1 MFNLKNFELLRMSI
15 SISVDSKWVTDRV
28 RLKKNT
34 SAECLGIIK
43 PGGGHKARFDPDPA
57 PRDVPRQD
65 RGRRKRSGQTCKLL
79 KELEGPRGGGGAC
92 FAGHGGIVPA
102 SQNHHS
108 ILVSFVNGYLEEV
121 RGRPDWSCK
130 LLNAME
136 LCLLSENLT
145 NIHSTCIL
153 RF

>member
-1 MFNLKNFELLRMSI
+1 MFILRSI
-15 SISVDSKWVTDRV
+15 KLFRMNTSINIDSKWVTDRV

-43 PGGGHKARFDPDPA
+43 PGGGHKARFAPDPA
-57 PRDVPRQD
+57 PRDFPRQD
-65 RGRRKRSGQTCKLL
+65 RGRRKRSGQTCKLS
-79 KELEGPRGGGGAC
+79 KELEGPRGAGGAC

-102 SQNHHS
+102 SQSRYS

-121 RGRPDWSCK
+121 RGRPDRSCK

-136 LCLLSENLT
+136 L
-145 NIHSTCIL
+145 
-153 RF
+153 